1 LNIQQ
6 AQLFHPSL
14 YIARERANLEPY
26 TCDSDSDDTKII
38 TEAVAKAMVALP
50 PPPPPQP
57 PQVQQQNWIP
67 RAFGFGGT
75 GFFQNAA
82 AMKQS
87 MERYLEGYELT
98 GF

>member
-1 LNIQQ
+1 
-6 AQLFHPSL
+6 
-14 YIARERANLEPY
+14 
-26 TCDSDSDDTKII
+26 
-38 TEAVAKAMVALP
+38 VAKAMVSLP
-50 PPPPPQP
+50 PAPPLQQVPQ
-57 PQVQQQNWIP
+57 QDQQQNWIP
-67 RAFGFGGT
+67 RTFGFGGA